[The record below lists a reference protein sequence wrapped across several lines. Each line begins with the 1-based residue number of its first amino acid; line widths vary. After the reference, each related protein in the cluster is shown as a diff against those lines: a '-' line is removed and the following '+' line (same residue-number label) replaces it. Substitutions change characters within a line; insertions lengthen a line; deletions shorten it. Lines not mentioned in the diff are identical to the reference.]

1 MAQLGL
7 FGSDEIV
14 LTDGEQGRI
23 VYTPGFVDA
32 ATAARWF
39 EDLRTHV
46 PWRSEK
52 RMMYDRE
59 VEVPRLLGSFRLDPP
74 SPSTPASILEARDR
88 VTRHL
93 DVPFT
98 AVGLNL
104 YRDGNDSVAP
114 HNDHLDEIREGFP
127 IALVSLGATRRMTIR
142 EKEPRGSAR
151 PFTAH
156 VDLEAGSLF
165 VMDYATQL
173 HYTHGVPKT
182 TDPVGERIS
191 LAFRVKRPRGA
202 KGSDPG
208 LYK

>member
-1 MAQLGL
+1 MDQLAL

-14 LTDGEQGRI
+14 VTDGERGRI

-32 ATAARWF
+32 PTARRWF
-39 EDLRTHV
+39 DDLRRNV
-46 PWRSEK
+46 AWRTEK

-59 VEVPRLLGSFRLDPP
+59 VEVPRLLGSFRFDPP
-74 SPSTPASILEARDR
+74 SPSTPAAILEAKAR
-88 VTRHL
+88 VIERL
-93 DVPFT
+93 DVPFS

-142 EKEPRGSAR
+142 EKEPPTRAL
-151 PFTAH
+151 H
-156 VDLEAGSLF
+156 VDLEPGSLF

-182 TDPVGERIS
+182 SDAVGERIS
-191 LAFRVKRPRGA
+191 LAFRVKRPRRVFG
-202 KGSDPG
+202 GSSEAG
-208 LYK
+208 VYK